1 MELVTIMSFL
11 SAAIVL
17 TLAPGPDILYVMTQS
32 ITQDKKAGIV
42 TAMGLCSGIF
52 IHTMAAA
59 LGISGIIY
67 GSTKIF
73 NIIKILGASYLIYL
87 AFKELTSKEESF
99 ISEKQE
105 NLIYSK
111 LYKKGIT
118 MNLLNPK
125 VALFFLA
132 LLPQFVDNNG
142 MNVTVQMMILG
153 VIFMV
158 QAFLIFTLIS
168 IFSYKIKEKVFNKNN
183 KITSKF
189 NLVKAFVYAFIG
201 VNIALSSK

>member
-1 MELVTIMSFL
+1 MQLVTIISFL

-32 ITQDKKAGIV
+32 ITQDKKAGIF

-67 GSTKIF
+67 SSTKVF

-87 AFKELTSKEESF
+87 AFKELTNKEESF
-99 ISEKQE
+99 LSGKQE
-105 NLIYSK
+105 NLMYSK
-111 LYKKGIT
+111 LYRKGIT

-142 MNVTVQMMILG
+142 MNVTIQMMILG
-153 VIFMV
+153 IIFMI

>member
-1 MELVTIMSFL
+1 MELVTIISFL
-11 SAAIVL
+11 SAAVVL
-17 TLAPGPDILYVMTQS
+17 TLAPDPDILYVMTQS
-32 ITQDKKAGIV
+32 ITQDKKAGIF

-67 GSTKIF
+67 SSTKVF

-87 AFKELTSKEESF
+87 AFKELTNKEESF
-99 ISEKQE
+99 LSGKQE
-105 NLIYSK
+105 NLMYSK

-153 VIFMV
+153 IIFMV

>member
-1 MELVTIMSFL
+1 MELVTIISFL

-32 ITQDKKAGIV
+32 ITQDKKAGIF

-59 LGISGIIY
+59 LGISGIVY
-67 GSTKIF
+67 SSTKVF

-99 ISEKQE
+99 LSEKQE

-142 MNVTVQMMILG
+142 MNVTVQIMILG

-158 QAFLIFTLIS
+158 QAFLIFTIIS
-168 IFSYKIKEKVFNKNN
+168 IFSYKIKEKIFNKNN

>member
-1 MELVTIMSFL
+1 
-11 SAAIVL
+11 
-17 TLAPGPDILYVMTQS
+17 
-32 ITQDKKAGIV
+32 
-42 TAMGLCSGIF
+42 
-52 IHTMAAA
+52 
-59 LGISGIIY
+59 
-67 GSTKIF
+67 
-73 NIIKILGASYLIYL
+73 
-87 AFKELTSKEESF
+87 
-99 ISEKQE
+99 
-105 NLIYSK
+105 
-111 LYKKGIT
+111 

-168 IFSYKIKEKVFNKNN
+168 NFSYKIKEKVFNKNN

>member
-1 MELVTIMSFL
+1 MELVTIISFL

-32 ITQDKKAGIV
+32 ITQDKKAGIF

-59 LGISGIIY
+59 LGISGLIY
-67 GSTKIF
+67 SSTKVF

-87 AFKELTSKEESF
+87 AFKELTSKEESLLL
-99 ISEKQE
+99 EKQE
-105 NLIYSK
+105 NLVYSK

-142 MNVTVQMMILG
+142 MNVTIQMMILG